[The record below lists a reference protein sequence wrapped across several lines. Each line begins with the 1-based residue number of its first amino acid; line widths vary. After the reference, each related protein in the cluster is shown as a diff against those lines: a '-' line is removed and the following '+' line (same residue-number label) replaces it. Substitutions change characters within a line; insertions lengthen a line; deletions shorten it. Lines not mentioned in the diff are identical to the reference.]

1 MNNATE
7 PQKSKQLV
15 SGAARKC
22 FTEEMTSK
30 LGPEEHRR
38 LWEEGALKEKDQ
50 PLE

>member
-1 MNNATE
+1 MGAH
-7 PQKSKQLV
+7 KSPPSQLGVV
-15 SGAARKC
+15 SSI
-22 FTEEMTSK
+22 FLEEMTSQ